1 MATGDDLVV
10 AVAELVRGAS
20 ATAIE
25 PRFRALGVGDV
36 SEKSPGE
43 LVTVA
48 DREAEALITAGLAE
62 LDPGVPVVGEEA
74 VAADPSRLDDLAAPR
89 VWLVDPL
96 DGTANFVRGS
106 TDWAVMVAIVE
117 DGETEAAWIWQPLE
131 QRMYA
136 ARRGRGATCNG
147 ARLVAAPRARTADEL
162 TGAVLTR
169 YLDDATRER
178 VERNVDRFG
187 TITPGCHCA
196 GAEYP
201 ALVAGT
207 TDFALF
213 WRTLPWDHAP
223 GALLVQEAGGVAARP
238 DGSPYRPGPGGVGL
252 LVAADRRTWHLARGL
267 FD

>member
-1 MATGDDLVV
+1 MPIPDELVV
-10 AVAELVRGAS
+10 AVAELVRSAS
-20 ATAIE
+20 AAAIE
-25 PRFRALGVGDV
+25 PRFRALGADDV
-36 SEKSPGE
+36 LEKSPGE

-48 DREAEALITAGLAE
+48 DREAESLITTGLAE
-62 LDPGVPVVGEEA
+62 LDPGVAVVGEEA

-106 TDWAVMVAIVE
+106 TDWAVMVALVVE
-117 DGETEAAWIWQPLE
+117 GETESAWIWQPLE

-136 ARRGRGATCNG
+136 AQRGRGATCNG
-147 ARLVAAPRARTADEL
+147 QRLVAAPRARSEAEL

-169 YLDDATRER
+169 YLDGSTRAR
-178 VERNVDRFG
+178 VERNVGRFG
-187 TITPGCHCA
+187 VVTPGRHCA

-201 ALVAGT
+201 ALVAGA

-223 GALLVQEAGGVAARP
+223 GALLVEEAGGVAARP

-252 LVAADRRTWHLARGL
+252 LVAADRPTWDMARGL
-267 FD
+267 LD